1 MPSFRQA
8 FYNILKSRRFLDQF
22 SPEEQERIYQKYR
35 DSIGLTQDVAKDM
48 GAGAFKAHADKRIQD
63 FSGFKTQ
70 VGSEK
75 EDTFAKLIQG
85 DDPAEK
91 KEVRTKLEGLLKPQK
106 FYTDAQETYK
116 DSMEFFKKRVNQI
129 PELSVEQIRGYL
141 EQINQRGRKAIEAQ
155 QKKELEDFKAELN
168 TPEFSKK
175 IEKALGKTPDE
186 VEKIKK
192 DLIAEMEKNHT
203 DQLTAFNDSAK
214 ANLTILDK
222 ASALEKKRLIFTGQ
236 LESWQDQLSSSQR
249 DEMEREMALARAESL
264 KRRGME
270 APTRNT
276 RAYVDCEKG
285 TISAINPEDLNFIIS
300 LSGKKL
306 HHTKGKD
313 GEPGLWTATMPSRI
327 LSPFY
332 YLSNKELP
340 KVDMLTM
347 AQAVRASG
355 FDSITMTINFE
366 DEKTRKQRA
375 RQAYEAA
382 LEAGFEPGPL
392 PGEEKKDEK
401 EQVRGIHLKD
411 GSGKEIKPEEIFS
424 ASELRLLH
432 EKAAE
437 KRQKIS
443 NLLKDAPRQE
453 PSEKLTQQYRKEID
467 DGRVL
472 ARMAGKTQKEIEDE
486 QEKVHKQEAEHEQV
500 VKGITG

>member
-1 MPSFRQA
+1 MPSLRQA
-8 FYNILKSRRFLDQF
+8 IHNILKSRRFLDQF
-22 SPEEQERIYQKYR
+22 SAEEQERIKQKYR

-63 FSGFKTQ
+63 SSGFTTQ
-70 VGSEK
+70 VGPEK

-85 DDPAEK
+85 DDPVDK
-91 KEVRTKLEGLLKPQK
+91 KEVRTRLEELLKPQK

-116 DSMEFFKKRVNQI
+116 DSMEFFKKRINQI

-168 TPEFSKK
+168 KPEFSQK
-175 IEKALGKTPDE
+175 IEIALGKTPEE

-192 DLIAEMEKNHT
+192 DLIAGMEKSHS

-214 ANLTILDK
+214 ANMTVLDK
-222 ASALEKKRLIFTGQ
+222 ASALENKRLLFTGQ
-236 LESWQDQLSSSQR
+236 LESWKEQLSSSQR
-249 DEMEREMALARAESL
+249 DEMEHEMALAREENL

-270 APTRNT
+270 APARNT
-276 RAYVDCEKG
+276 TAYVDFEKN
-285 TISAINPEDLNFIIS
+285 TVSAINPEDLNFIIS
-300 LSGKKL
+300 LSGNKLKHKKAQD
-306 HHTKGKD
+306 GK
-313 GEPGLWTATMPSRI
+313 PGLWTATMPARI

-366 DEKTRKQRA
+366 DEKTRTQRA

-382 LEAGFEPGPL
+382 LEAGFPPGPL
-392 PGEEKKDEK
+392 PGEEEKEEK

-424 ASELRLLH
+424 ASELTLLH
-432 EKAAE
+432 ERAAKKRE
-437 KRQKIS
+437 KLDK
-443 NLLKDAPRQE
+443 LVKDAPRQE
-453 PSEKLTQQYRKEID
+453 PSEELTKQYRKEID

-472 ARMAGKTQKEIEDE
+472 ARMTGKAKDEIEAE
-486 QEKVHKQEAEHEQV
+486 QEKVRRQESDNEQV